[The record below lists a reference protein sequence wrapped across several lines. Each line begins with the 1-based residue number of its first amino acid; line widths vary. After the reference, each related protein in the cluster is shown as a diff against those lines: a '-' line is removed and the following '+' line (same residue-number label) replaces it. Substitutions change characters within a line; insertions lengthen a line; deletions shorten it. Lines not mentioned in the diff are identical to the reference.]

1 MDVGL
6 VTVLLCIQILVRKK
20 EVVNSLTGGISSR
33 LAMSSDI
40 PLSVSDSNLS
50 LYTVHQL

>member
-20 EVVNSLTGGISSR
+20 EVNSLTGGISSR